1 MTILDDTTR
10 CGYVAVLGLPNAG
23 KSTLINRMVGAKVT
37 IVSHKVQTTRN
48 RILGIF
54 TKDQT
59 QIILIDTPG
68 LFQPSTRLDR
78 AMVKAAWG
86 GAEGADIIL
95 YLRDSQKP
103 HPARGEDQ
111 ILKRLSEI
119 ADKTQIYLVL
129 NKVDMVEKAT
139 LLSLSQALHASCPF
153 SKTFMISAL
162 KGHGVDDIVTDLSQN
177 LPRGAWMYEDD
188 QMSDLPMRLLAA
200 EVTREQIFNH
210 LHQEL
215 PYAITVETEEWENF
229 DNGDVK
235 LRQVIHVERES
246 QKLIVVGKGGSTLKR
261 IGMLARKEMETMLE
275 TKVHLNL
282 FVRVSSG
289 WRNDPAYYAQ
299 WGLED
304 S

>member
-1 MTILDDTTR
+1 MTIPETPIR

-54 TKDQT
+54 TQDQT

-68 LFQPSTRLDR
+68 LFEPSSRLDK

-86 GAEGADIIL
+86 GTEGADIII

-103 HPARGEDQ
+103 YPARGEDK
-111 ILKRLSEI
+111 ILKRLSALAE
-119 ADKTQIYLVL
+119 KMPVYLVL
-129 NKVDMVEKAT
+129 NKVDMVEKAA
-139 LLSLSQALHASCPF
+139 LLQLSQSLYNDCNFA
-153 SKTFMISAL
+153 KTFMISAL
-162 KGHGVDDIVTDLSQN
+162 RGSGVDDVVKDLSSS
-177 LPRGAWMYEDD
+177 LPQGAWMYEDD

-261 IGMLARKEMETMLE
+261 IGMLARKEMEMMLD